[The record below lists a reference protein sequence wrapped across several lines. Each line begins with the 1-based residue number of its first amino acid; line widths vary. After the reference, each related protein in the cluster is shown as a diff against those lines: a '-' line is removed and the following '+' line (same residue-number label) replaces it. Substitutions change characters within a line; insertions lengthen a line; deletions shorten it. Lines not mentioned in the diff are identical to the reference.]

1 MIHYVSGNIFD
12 SPAQTLVNPVNTVG
26 VMGKGLALEFKKRYP
41 RMFEEYKKKC
51 DSGEFKPGQLMLW
64 KGEDHWILNFPTKTD
79 WRHQSDLG
87 YIEDGMKEFTK
98 KYSDYGIT
106 SVAFPKL
113 GCGNGGLLWREVKP
127 LMRDYLRDLPI
138 DVYLYS

>member
-1 MIHYVSGNIFD
+1 
-12 SPAQTLVNPVNTVG
+12 
-26 VMGKGLALEFKKRYP
+26 
-41 RMFEEYKKKC
+41 
-51 DSGEFKPGQLMLW
+51 
-64 KGEDHWILNFPTKTD
+64 
-79 WRHQSDLG
+79 
-87 YIEDGMKEFTK
+87 MKEFTK